1 VSLDPGTTRSGAA
14 SEGAADASDTG
25 LFVYGVVPS
34 EHGTTPELRGLDES
48 PVRPVSCGRVAAMV
62 GSIAIDRP
70 PGRRRE
76 IVAYST
82 VLDTLAESL
91 PVVPVRFGS
100 VMLDED
106 SVVEELLAPNED
118 YFAELLDELS
128 GRTQVT
134 VRASYLEHVV
144 LAEVVASDPEIE
156 DLRARTRDAPED
168 SMYGER
174 VRLGELVSAALEHK
188 RQGDAPVLL
197 DPLLPYAAAYVVHD
211 RGGLD
216 HLLEVAL
223 LVDRERLPELEH
235 LLEDLAEAVHERI
248 RVQLMGPTAAYDFVG
263 DN

>member
-1 VSLDPGTTRSGAA
+1 MSVDPGTTRSGAT
-14 SEGAADASDTG
+14 SEGAADAPDTG

-34 EHGTTPELRGLDES
+34 EHGTTPELRGLDEA
-48 PVRPVSCGRVAAMV
+48 PVVPVSHGRVAAMV
-62 GSIAIDRP
+62 GRIAIDRP

-82 VLDTLAESL
+82 VLDTLSESL

-118 YFAELLDELS
+118 YFAELLDDLT
-128 GRTQVT
+128 GRVQVT
-134 VRASYLEHVV
+134 VRASYLEHVA
-144 LAEVVASDPEIE
+144 LAEVVASDPEVA

-174 VRLGELVSAALEHK
+174 VRLGELVSAALEDK
-188 RQGDAPVLL
+188 RQMDAPVLL
-197 DPLLPYAAAYVVHD
+197 DPMLPYAAAHVVHE

-216 HLLEVAL
+216 HVLEVAL
-223 LVDRERLPELEH
+223 LVDRDRLPELEQ
-235 LLEDLAEAVHERI
+235 LLEELAEAVHERI

>member
-1 VSLDPGTTRSGAA
+1 VSLDPGTTGSGDL
-14 SEGAADASDTG
+14 SEGAADAPDTG

-34 EHGTTPELRGLDES
+34 EHGTAPELRGLDDS
-48 PVRPVSCGRVAAMV
+48 PVRPVTHGRVAAMV
-62 GSIAIDRP
+62 GTITIDRP
-70 PGRRRE
+70 PGRRKE
-76 IVAYST
+76 IVAYGN
-82 VLDTLAESL
+82 VVDTLAESL

-106 SVVEELLAPNED
+106 SVVDELLAPNED
-118 YFAELLDELS
+118 YFAGLLEDLS
-128 GRTQVT
+128 GRVQVT

-144 LAEVVASDPEIE
+144 LAEVVASDPEIA

-168 SMYGER
+168 SLYGER

-188 RQGDAPVLL
+188 RQLDAPVLL
-197 DPLLPYAAAYVVHD
+197 DPLLPYAAAHVVHD

-223 LVDRERLPELEH
+223 LVDRDQLPDLERLLE
-235 LLEDLAEAVHERI
+235 ELAEAVHERI

-263 DN
+263 DD